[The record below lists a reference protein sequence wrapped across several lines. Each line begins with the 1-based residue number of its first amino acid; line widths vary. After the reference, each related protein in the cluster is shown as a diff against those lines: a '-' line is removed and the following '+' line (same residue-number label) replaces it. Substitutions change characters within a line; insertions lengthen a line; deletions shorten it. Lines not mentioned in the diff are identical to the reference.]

1 MSNGKSPRIIAVIPA
16 FNESGKTAAVVR
28 QMPKDIV
35 QETLVVDDGSTD
47 ETPREVKAAGATV
60 FSHESRK
67 GIGIAIRTGLEYALK
82 NNYDIAVVMAGN
94 GKDKPAEIGKLV
106 KPIIGNECDFVQ
118 GSRYIT
124 GGEKGKMPLHRL
136 LFTQWYSCAVRLAT
150 GRRVT
155 DATNGF
161 RAYKTQVVSD
171 PRINLYQDWLT
182 EPLEYYLLLKVLKLG
197 YRVKEVPVSKIY
209 PQNTSYRQYTKVRP
223 FVGWW
228 LRLKPL
234 FYLTFGIKK

>member
-1 MSNGKSPRIIAVIPA
+1 MQKIIAVIPA
-16 FNESGKTAAVVR
+16 FNESGKTVSVVER
-28 QMPKDIV
+28 IPKDIIR
-35 QETLVVDDGSTD
+35 EILVIDDGSTD

-60 FSHESRK
+60 ISHENRK
-67 GIGIAIRTGLEYALK
+67 GIGVAIRTGLEYALK
-82 NNYDIAVVMAGN
+82 NNYDVVVVMAGN
-94 GKDKPAEIGKLV
+94 GKDNPAEIAKLI
-106 KPIIGNECDFVQ
+106 KPLIDNECDFVQ
-118 GSRYIT
+118 GSRYIA

-150 GRRVT
+150 GRRIT

-161 RAYKTQVVSD
+161 RAYKTGIVSD
-171 PRINLYQDWLT
+171 TRINLYQGWLT

-197 YRVKEVPVSKIY
+197 FRFKEVPVSKIY
-209 PQNTSYRQYTKVRP
+209 PQNAAYGQYTKVRP

-234 FYLTFGIKK
+234 VYLTLGIKK